1 MHAWPKSV
9 AHHGANEVVSYFK
22 SMEGIDI
29 VVLFSDSCG
38 GQNKN
43 SVVMHFLFSLIQVGH
58 FRHIQHS
65 FPVRGHSFLP
75 SDRGFAK
82 TKEMKRKV
90 ERVYVPEQWHD
101 VIRSAKSKPFT
112 VVPVTREMIY
122 DYQLYYS
129 KSSKKSVTKKGE
141 KMKIRGGIV

>member
-1 MHAWPKSV
+1 MGLMK
-9 AHHGANEVVSYFK
+9 
-22 SMEGIDI
+22 
-29 VVLFSDSCG
+29 LFPTSNLWKPSISCCSQTHVG
-38 GQNKN
+38 DRTKILL
-43 SVVMHFLFSLIQVGH
+43 SCTFFFSLIQVGH

-65 FPVRGHSFLP
+65 FPVCGHSFLP

-129 KSSKKSVTKKGE
+129 KSSKNSVTKKGE